1 MVSRVTSDVSRL
13 VAQLNSLS
21 EWIEMQKAT
30 IETFKEINSSI
41 SEADRLTLVLLI
53 RKAFD
58 HIMKTVREF
67 DKWLENPLVL
77 SYIDKEML
85 QEVWGGVFKL
95 LVELLELDIKHT
107 ASVRD
112 NAIKMLKSG
121 KLPPVIMEF
130 RRARTEEEETREA
143 VRRL

>member
-1 MVSRVTSDVSRL
+1 MSSDVSRL
-13 VAQLNSLS
+13 VTQLNALS
-21 EWIEMQKAT
+21 EWIEMQKTT
-30 IETFKEINSSI
+30 IETFKDINSGI
-41 SEADRLTLVLLI
+41 GEADRLTLVLLI

-58 HIMKTVREF
+58 HVMRTVREF

-77 SYIDKEML
+77 SYIDREML
-85 QEVWGGVFKL
+85 QEVWSSVYEI

-107 ASVRD
+107 TLVRD

-121 KLPPVIMEF
+121 KIPPVIMEF
-130 RRARTEEEETREA
+130 RRAKSEEEETREA

>member
-1 MVSRVTSDVSRL
+1 MASDISRL

-21 EWIEMQKAT
+21 EWIEMQKAA

-41 SEADRLTLVLLI
+41 EEADRLTLVLLI

-77 SYIDKEML
+77 SYIDREML
-85 QEVWGGVFKL
+85 KEVWSSVYKL

-107 ASVRD
+107 AMVRD
-112 NAIKMLKSG
+112 NAIKMLKAG
-121 KLPPVIMEF
+121 KIPPIIMEIK
-130 RRARTEEEETREA
+130 RARPEEEARESL
-143 VRRL
+143 RRL

>member
-1 MVSRVTSDVSRL
+1 MASDVSRL

-21 EWIEMQKAT
+21 EWIEMQKAA
-30 IETFKEINSSI
+30 IETFKEINSGI
-41 SEADRLTLVLLI
+41 DEADRLTLVLLI

-58 HIMKTVREF
+58 HVMKTVREF

-77 SYIDKEML
+77 SYIDREML
-85 QEVWGGVFKL
+85 KEVWSSVYRL

-107 ASVRD
+107 AMVRD

-121 KLPPVIMEF
+121 KIPPIIMEIK
-130 RRARTEEEETREA
+130 RARTEEETREGL
-143 VRRL
+143 RRL

>member
-1 MVSRVTSDVSRL
+1 MASDVSRL
-13 VAQLNSLS
+13 VAQLNSLG

-30 IETFKEINSSI
+30 IETFKEINSSV

-85 QEVWGGVFKL
+85 HEVWSAVFRVL
-95 LVELLELDIKHT
+95 LELLELDIKHT
-107 ASVRD
+107 TLVRD
-112 NAIKMLKSG
+112 SAIKMLRSG
-121 KLPPVIMEF
+121 KIPPVIMEF
-130 RRARTEEEETREA
+130 KRARAEEEETREA